1 MYYVFKHD
9 VLGRIGRLFVR
20 YEGVNNLHV
29 EAEMEEDRG
38 NIVKERMLQRVVEA
52 FEQKS
57 WMCVHNWFGFIFKKR
72 LKTEW
77 KKVIRVGNHLF
88 PFCCFYCVKKQ
99 IRSLIA
105 GVRLRFRLSKRNGC
119 MHVKI
124 HHIVKNER
132 KIFSI

>member
-52 FEQKS
+52 FEQKILD
-57 WMCVHNWFGFIFKKR
+57 V
-72 LKTEW
+72 
-77 KKVIRVGNHLF
+77 
-88 PFCCFYCVKKQ
+88 
-99 IRSLIA
+99 RS
-105 GVRLRFRLSKRNGC
+105 
-119 MHVKI
+119 
-124 HHIVKNER
+124 
-132 KIFSI
+132 

>member
-1 MYYVFKHD
+1 
-9 VLGRIGRLFVR
+9 
-20 YEGVNNLHV
+20 
-29 EAEMEEDRG
+29 
-38 NIVKERMLQRVVEA
+38 MLQRVVEA

-124 HHIVKNER
+124 HHIVKTKE
-132 KIFSI
+132 KFSQYSSGMLYAII